1 MRQFDESKPLEVH
14 CDASHFAVGCQ
25 LVQRDENGHEYAVEN
40 RSKKFNQHEI
50 NMSISEKEMAA
61 IVYAL
66 KEFRGFLLG
75 RSFKIIT
82 DHSALTYLMSLKD
95 PTGKL
100 YRWNYLIS
108 QFEGAQIIHRKGNM
122 HCNADYLSRPVLL
135 GSKVIDLE
143 ESKLDPW
150 ENSALMY
157 YLKF

>member
-1 MRQFDESKPLEVH
+1 MILERKHPTNVKELQSFLGAVNYYRRYIKGFADISAVLYNLLGDNVVWKWSDECNEAFEILKRKLASYPVLRQFDESKPLEVH

-61 IVYAL
+61 VVYAL

-82 DHSALTYLMSLKD
+82 DHSALT
-95 PTGKL
+95 
-100 YRWNYLIS
+100 
-108 QFEGAQIIHRKGNM
+108 
-122 HCNADYLSRPVLL
+122 
-135 GSKVIDLE
+135 
-143 ESKLDPW
+143 
-150 ENSALMY
+150 
-157 YLKF
+157 